1 MDGFFRRGDTWHAR
15 LVVPVRLRQ
24 AAGRRE
30 FVQSCRTTDKH
41 AGRVVAAALLAQ
53 WRRQLFMLEGG
64 QVEDAQLRKLVDGG
78 SALALGGHLP
88 LRHATEQLGFDL
100 ADMLRA
106 AAAGR
111 LPLLCRVPPGA
122 GSGFFVERSTLEP
135 IDAEMGSA
143 GGVVIPHRAPPG
155 SIPARADGRLFP
167 VPDSALVAGLALS
180 GGLDTVVLTALVVPE
195 RPGWFYVPDPSISMP
210 LVDLDVAAAKL
221 EALRVAAVAAVPAA
235 RLESALRVPA
245 PAQTPASARGGK
257 WATRLFSEALA
268 AYCADSD
275 GLPKTLASAVEQR
288 QRQAAMMLFPEFMGD
303 LSLGDL
309 SLGEI
314 DSDVLRAYRD
324 GPLKTFPARA
334 NHLPKAVKRATMK
347 ETIQALKEAH
357 PDWPLMTADARRE
370 RLQWLFRFFAWLVAR
385 GYMDSDP
392 SVGLAGETGL
402 SKADAKAARRDAA
415 ARKAAGDDDEGR
427 GPFSSEELRAIFSQ
441 PLFVNGHGRHV
452 VGAAQYGPHEFWLPL
467 LGLFGGLR
475 LKEAS
480 QLYLADVRQVD
491 GVWCL
496 DLNETTPDKS
506 LKNEQSARLV
516 PLHPALIAS
525 GFLDYCGRLEKE
537 GFQRVFPE
545 LSCVASDARYAK
557 DSGRRMSMMLEALG
571 MQRDGG
577 RVFHS
582 FRHCLNNALARV
594 PADVLGFADPTLVRV
609 ARYRIMGHDLPPGE
623 RDVNTASYLRGRMA
637 EASALVAA
645 VKYESLPVIARFDAD
660 WGVEAIRAALSRK
673 HGHRKGLEDM
683 GEVWAASGVDVGSI
697 P

>member
-1 MDGFFRRGDTWHAR
+1 MDGLYRRGGVWWAR
-15 LVVPVRLRQ
+15 LAVPARLRS

-30 FVQSCRTTDKH
+30 FVQSTRTTDKH
-41 AGRVVAAALLAQ
+41 AGRVIASALLAE
-53 WRRQLFMLEGG
+53 WRRRLFMLEGG

-88 LRHATEQLGFDL
+88 LRHAIEQLGFDL
-100 ADMLRA
+100 ADILRA

-111 LPLLCRVPPGA
+111 LPLFCRVPPGA
-122 GSGFFVERSTLEP
+122 GSGFFVERSTLDP
-135 IDAEMGSA
+135 IDPELGLA
-143 GGVVIPHRAPPG
+143 GGVVIPHKAPPG
-155 SIPARADGRLFP
+155 SIPTRADVRLFP

-180 GGLDTVVLTALVVPE
+180 GGLDAVVLPALIVPE
-195 RPGWFYVPDPSISMP
+195 RPGWFYVPDTSISIP
-210 LVDLDVAAAKL
+210 LVDLEVGAAKL

-235 RLESALRVPA
+235 RLESALRAPA
-245 PAQTPASARGGK
+245 PAPAPLPVSARGGK
-257 WATRLFSEALA
+257 WAAKLFSEALE
-268 AYCADSD
+268 AYCVDPD

-288 QRQAAMMLFPEFMGD
+288 QRQAGMMLFSEF
-303 LSLGDL
+303 LGDL
-309 SLGEI
+309 PLGQI
-314 DSDVLRAYRD
+314 DGDVLRAYRD
-324 GPLKTFPARA
+324 GPLKTFPGRA
-334 NHLPKAVKRATMK
+334 NHLPKTVKRPTMK
-347 ETIQALKEAH
+347 LTIQALKEAH
-357 PDWPLMTADARRE
+357 PEWPLMTADMQRE
-370 RLQWLFRFFAWLVAR
+370 RMLWLFRFFAWLVAR

-415 ARKAAGDDDEGR
+415 ARKAAADDDDGR
-427 GPFSSEELRAIFSQ
+427 GPFSKEELRVIFSQ

-452 VGAAQYGPHEFWLPL
+452 VGAVQCGPHEFWLPL

-496 DLNETTPDKS
+496 DVNEASADKS

-516 PLHPALIAS
+516 PLHPELVAA
-525 GFLDYCGRLEKE
+525 GFLGYCGRLEKE

-571 MQRDGG
+571 MPRDGG

-594 PADVLGFADPTLVRV
+594 PADVLGFADGTLVRV

-683 GEVWAASGVDVGSI
+683 GEAWTTPGG
-697 P
+697 